1 MAKAFGDKYKD
12 LIKLNPNQKSLPN
25 NDPGIAYGVDTNK
38 NPYLHL
44 ITSGSNQKSLFNDDP
59 GIVFANPT
67 FKNPYK
73 DLLYRW
79 DWVKPAVSAPFIGR
93 RTRTELV
100 DLYYVVDGY
109 VEVDYVAVEKE
120 EVTYPFYT

>member
-1 MAKAFGDKYKD
+1 MAKTFGSKYND
-12 LIKLNPNQKSLPN
+12 LIKLDPNKKSIPN
-25 NDPGIAYGVDTNK
+25 DNPGIINAPLNTK
-38 NPYLHL
+38 NPYYNL

-93 RTRTELV
+93 KTRTELV

-109 VEVDYVAVEKE
+109 VEMDYVAVEQGV
-120 EVTYPFYT
+120 VTYPLYT

>member
-1 MAKAFGDKYKD
+1 MASFGDRYKK
-12 LIKLNPNQKSLPN
+12 LIDSNPNKKSIPN
-25 NDPGIAYGVDTNK
+25 NDPGTIQGLNTNK
-38 NPYLHL
+38 NPYQNL
-44 ITSGSNQKSLFNDDP
+44 IALGSNQKSLFNDDP

-93 RTRTELV
+93 KTRTELV

-109 VEVDYVAVEKE
+109 VEMDYVAVEQG
-120 EVTYPFYT
+120 EVIYPLYT

>member
-1 MAKAFGDKYKD
+1 MASFGDRYKR
-12 LIKLNPNQKSLPN
+12 LIDSNPNKKSIPN
-25 NDPGIAYGVDTNK
+25 NDPGIVQGLNTNK
-38 NPYLHL
+38 NPYQNL
-44 ITSGSNQKSLFNDDP
+44 IVSGSNQKSLFNDDP

-79 DWVKPAVSAPFIGR
+79 DWVKPTVSTPFIGR
-93 RTRTELV
+93 KTRTELV

-109 VEVDYVAVEKE
+109 VEMDYVTVEQG
-120 EVTYPFYT
+120 EVIYPLYT